1 MTRQRRPWSVAT
13 KLLAIGGVLGAL
25 LVLAIG
31 QTLWVAWHF
40 EGSAAAVNEAGRMR
54 MQVWRLATMLQAGTP
69 DDAQALGRTFDDSIE
84 LLREGD
90 ALRPLFVPWNADTRA
105 RFDEVVRGWDGL
117 RALWLG
123 AATPPP
129 SRAAEQADAFVAS
142 VDRFVL
148 AIEHELARLTAIL
161 NLSQMAMMALALGG
175 AVVLLYTGYLLV
187 IEPLGRLRSGLHSV
201 ERGDFDTRVEV
212 TSLDE
217 FGQLARGFNRMSAT
231 LQSLYR
237 GLEDRVREK
246 TARLQEQSERL
257 AALYEV
263 SLFLGEAATLDEL
276 ARGFAQ
282 KVRRIARADAAAI
295 RWSDEANQ
303 RYLLLAG
310 DCLPTAMAH
319 DERCV
324 PSGTCHCGQP
334 LSTAANARVVPIV
347 PDGGATLGCARE
359 GFESLVT
366 VPLHLQQRVLGEV
379 DLFYR
384 HPVTLGDDERGVLEA
399 LAHHLASAMES
410 LRVAALERESAVA
423 EERGLL
429 ARELHDSIAQSL
441 SFLKIQV
448 QLLRQATQRGD
459 GDAVARALDELDA
472 GVRESTA
479 DVRELLVHFR
489 TRTQGEHI
497 EPALRTTLRKFE
509 HQSGLRTHLQ
519 VEGHGLPLPPDVQV
533 QVLHVIQEALSNVR
547 KHAEAREVWVEVQ
560 AAPQWRFEVRDDGVG
575 FDADAPHDETHV
587 GLGIMHERARR
598 IGAQVQVDAVPGA
611 GTCVTLTL
619 PSATPPAAVGAPPA
633 AVAA

>member
-1 MTRQRRPWSVAT
+1 MTRRRRPWSVAT

-105 RFDEVVRGWDGL
+105 RFDEVVRGWDEL
-117 RALWLG
+117 RGLWLG
-123 AATPPP
+123 AATPTP

-201 ERGDFDTRVEV
+201 ERGDFDARVEV

-276 ARGFAQ
+276 ARGFAR

-310 DCLPTAMAH
+310 DCLPTAIAH

-324 PSGTCHCGQP
+324 PSGACHCGQP

-347 PDGGATLGCARE
+347 PAAGAALGCARE

-384 HPVTLGDDERGVLEA
+384 RTVTLDDDERGVLEA

-489 TRTQGEHI
+489 TRAQGEHI

-547 KHAEAREVWVEVQ
+547 KHARAREVWVEVQ

-575 FDADAPHDETHV
+575 FDADAPQDETHV
-587 GLGIMHERARR
+587 GLGIMRERARR
-598 IGAQVQVDAVPGA
+598 IGAVVQVDSVPGA

-619 PSATPPAAVGAPPA
+619 PSPPPPARASAPAA